1 MNYLQIT
8 LKAIC
13 ICLFSV
19 VLAFGLDMDNQLAFA
34 SDQSSVHQ
42 NVMNFA
48 SDKNFDAALA
58 LLAHQDITAQNS
70 YEHRIL
76 KGRILSWAGQYNA
89 AQDVISDLR
98 REFPQNADVLLA
110 AANLDYYQGD
120 LNNAEHNFQSVLA
133 INPNYVDAQTGL
145 ENVRKARSA
154 SRPHKWRI
162 DGGASIS
169 SFDESDLD
177 NWNNQFIRAQYTP
190 GTIAYHGKV
199 QHYRQFGNKNVE
211 FDAGMSSAPGG
222 DWDWGI
228 NAGFSPDADF
238 RPDTHIGGR
247 LGRKIKLDNGP
258 TIVAT
263 VNYRYDKYTEA
274 KIHNITP
281 EVTAYFENGVRLT
294 GRVINTIQS
303 DQADQTGWL
312 VSGSLPVAK
321 KWKLNGGYASA
332 PETVN
337 GLVVTTESVF
347 GGVSYAATSQLDLH
361 VNFARDD
368 RQDVYIRNAVNV
380 GFTQKY

>member
-1 MNYLQIT
+1 MTVNYLQIT

-19 VLAFGLDMDNQLAFA
+19 VLTFGLDMDNQLAFA

-58 LLAHQDITAQNS
+58 LLAQQDITAQNS

-98 REFPQNADVLLA
+98 REFPQNADVVLA
-110 AANLDYYQGD
+110 AANLDYYQGN

-162 DGGASIS
+162 DGGAGIS

-177 NWNNQFIRAQYTP
+177 NWNNLSLI
-190 GTIAYHGKV
+190 
-199 QHYRQFGNKNVE
+199 
-211 FDAGMSSAPGG
+211 
-222 DWDWGI
+222 
-228 NAGFSPDADF
+228 
-238 RPDTHIGGR
+238 HI
-247 LGRKIKLDNGP
+247 
-258 TIVAT
+258 
-263 VNYRYDKYTEA
+263 
-274 KIHNITP
+274 
-281 EVTAYFENGVRLT
+281 
-294 GRVINTIQS
+294 
-303 DQADQTGWL
+303 
-312 VSGSLPVAK
+312 
-321 KWKLNGGYASA
+321 
-332 PETVN
+332 
-337 GLVVTTESVF
+337 
-347 GGVSYAATSQLDLH
+347 
-361 VNFARDD
+361 
-368 RQDVYIRNAVNV
+368 
-380 GFTQKY
+380 